1 MALARIGRARRV
13 ENFTW
18 PGFVDALATLLM
30 VIIFVLM
37 VFVLIQINLAY
48 RVSGQETT
56 LGEMRQQLAS
66 LSELLNIER
75 RANADLAANLAQ
87 ITNQLNSSNADRTN
101 LQAELTSVRAALNLR
116 NNDIA
121 ELVAKQTDM
130 KASLTAARVSLEERL
145 GALQLVEGQLA
156 MALAKNQRATD
167 KINLLST
174 EVVKSKA
181 DADAS
186 RTEIT
191 KMASALELAEKQLA
205 MAQAKS
211 QSATDKIS
219 ILSAEVNASRAE
231 TKASRAEVTE
241 MTAALAALRLRI
253 EELKSLL
260 AEKERETV
268 RDKVAIANLGRSLNN
283 ALASRVQELQRFRSE
298 FFGRLR
304 DVLKGRDDVQIVGD
318 RFVFQ
323 SEVLFAQG
331 QAEIGPQGQEQLAKL
346 AITLAD
352 IAEKIPS
359 DINWVLQVDGHTDN
373 VPIRAG
379 RYADN
384 WDLSTERA
392 LSVVRYLNEQGLP
405 ANRLAAAGYG
415 EYQPLDTSDNDNAR
429 RKNRRIELKITQ
441 RVAIK

>member
-1 MALARIGRARRV
+1 MALARIGNARRV

-37 VFVLIQINLAY
+37 VFVLIQVNLAY
-48 RVSGQETT
+48 RVSGQDAT

-66 LSELLNIER
+66 LGELLNIER
-75 RANADLAANLAQ
+75 RASADLAANLAQ
-87 ITNQLNSSNADRTN
+87 ITNQLNTSNANRDE
-101 LQAELTSVRAALNLR
+101 LQAQLASVQAAIAVRNNEIARLAAKQADSEAAL
-116 NNDIA
+116 A
-121 ELVAKQTDM
+121 
-130 KASLTAARVSLEERL
+130 AARSSLEERL
-145 GALQLVEGQLA
+145 GALQFAEGQLA
-156 MALAKNQRATD
+156 MAQAQNQSAAN
-167 KINLLST
+167 KIDALHAET
-174 EVVKSKA
+174 TASKA
-181 DADAS
+181 Q
-186 RTEIT
+186 I
-191 KMASALELAEKQLA
+191 
-205 MAQAKS
+205 AQ
-211 QSATDKIS
+211 
-219 ILSAEVNASRAE
+219 
-231 TKASRAEVTE
+231 
-241 MTAALAALRLRI
+241 MTGALAALRLRL
-253 EELKSLL
+253 EELTSLL
-260 AEKERETV
+260 AEKDRQAT
-268 RDKVAIANLGRSLNN
+268 RDKVAIASLGRSLNN

-331 QAEIGPQGQEQLAKL
+331 QAEIAAEGQDQLAKL

-352 IAEKIPS
+352 IATKIPE
-359 DINWVLQVDGHTDN
+359 DINWVLQVDGHTDD

-392 LSVVRYLNEQGLP
+392 LSVVRFLNQQGLP

-415 EYQPLDTSDNDNAR
+415 EFQPLDATDNDDAR

-441 RVAIK
+441 RVAVK

>member
-1 MALARIGRARRV
+1 MALARIGNARRV

-37 VFVLIQINLAY
+37 VFVLIQVNLAY
-48 RVSGQETT
+48 RVSGQDTT

-66 LSELLNIER
+66 LGELLNIER
-75 RANADLAANLAQ
+75 RASADLAANLAQ
-87 ITNQLNSSNADRTN
+87 ITNQLNASNANRDE
-101 LQAELTSVRAALNLR
+101 LQAQLASVQAAIAARNSQIAALT
-116 NNDIA
+116 
-121 ELVAKQTDM
+121 AKQADTE
-130 KASLTAARVSLEERL
+130 AALAAARNSLEDRL
-145 GALQLVEGQLA
+145 GALQLAEGQLA
-156 MALAKNQRATD
+156 MAQ
-167 KINLLST
+167 
-174 EVVKSKA
+174 
-181 DADAS
+181 
-186 RTEIT
+186 
-191 KMASALELAEKQLA
+191 
-205 MAQAKS
+205 AQN
-211 QSATDKIS
+211 QSAANRIDA
-219 ILSAEVNASRAE
+219 LRAE
-231 TKASRAEVTE
+231 TTASKAEIAQ
-241 MTAALAALRLRI
+241 MTGALAALRLRI
-253 EELKSLL
+253 EELTSLL
-260 AEKERETV
+260 AEKDRQATQ
-268 RDKVAIANLGRSLNN
+268 DKVAIASLGRSLNN

-331 QAEIGPQGQEQLAKL
+331 QAEIAAEGRDQLAKL
-346 AITLAD
+346 AVALAD
-352 IAEKIPS
+352 IATKIPE
-359 DINWVLQVDGHTDN
+359 DINWVLQVDGHTDD

-392 LSVVRYLNEQGLP
+392 LSVVRFLNQQGLP

-415 EYQPLDTSDNDNAR
+415 EFQPLDAADNDDAR

-441 RVAIK
+441 RVAVK

>member
-1 MALARIGRARRV
+1 MALARIGNARRV

-37 VFVLIQINLAY
+37 VFVLIQVNLAY
-48 RVSGQETT
+48 RVSGQDAT

-75 RANADLAANLAQ
+75 RASADLAANLAQ
-87 ITNQLNSSNADRTN
+87 ITNQLNSSNAGR
-101 LQAELTSVRAALNLR
+101 AELE
-116 NNDIA
+116 A
-121 ELVAKQTDM
+121 ELSSVQAVLTMRNSEIAKLAARQADIE
-130 KASLTAARVSLEERL
+130 ASLAAARASLEERL
-145 GALQLVEGQLA
+145 GALQLAEG
-156 MALAKNQRATD
+156 
-167 KINLLST
+167 
-174 EVVKSKA
+174 
-181 DADAS
+181 
-186 RTEIT
+186 
-191 KMASALELAEKQLA
+191 QLA
-205 MAQAKS
+205 MAQAKN
-211 QSATDKIS
+211 QSATNKIGT
-219 ILSAEVNASRAE
+219 LSAEITASKAE
-231 TKASRAEVTE
+231 TEASRAEVAE
-241 MTAALAALRLRI
+241 MTRALAALRLRI
-253 EELKSLL
+253 EDLTNLL
-260 AEKERETV
+260 AEKERETT

-283 ALASRVQELQRFRSE
+283 ALATRVQELQRFRSE

-352 IAEKIPS
+352 IAQKIPG
-359 DINWVLQVDGHTDN
+359 DINWILQVDGHTDN

-392 LSVVRYLNEQGLP
+392 LSVVRYLNQQGLP

-415 EYQPLDTSDNDNAR
+415 EYQPLDASDSANAR

-441 RVAIK
+441 RVAMK